1 MTQRRGFLVGNL
13 FISYLFQIGSKT
25 LSSLIFLR
33 TPFYGFDKYKIFM
46 FYLIISSF
54 VRQSFIK
61 KKKKKNAFHLYKR
74 FNEVKRSKVEIEA
87 IMRTLH
93 V

>member
-1 MTQRRGFLVGNL
+1 MQRRGFLVGNL
-13 FISYLFQIGSKT
+13 FISYLFQIGSKS

-54 VRQSFIK
+54 VRQCFIK
-61 KKKKKNAFHLYKR
+61 KTKKNAFHLYKR